1 MKAVA
6 VTLALASAT
15 VSAYQPVSMKVSA
28 AVRAKAAKKFDS
40 FLKNPSPNSGAE
52 GEFFVKESPNLSR
65 ALPWVNAPEIAG
77 GELIGDYGFDPLSLA
92 KTFDVS
98 WLRAAELKHGR
109 LSMLAAVG
117 FLAPEL
123 VQHPVGFEGFKF
135 VPEFSEMNAIKAL
148 STVPSFG
155 IAQIVIACGLAEIAA
170 FGSIYSSDY
179 SFDDTLS
186 PKERENIKA
195 GKKEALAG
203 AAKTAAKAGYLAE
216 KPEVLKGNPAQ
227 AGNLGFDPLGFADNG
242 VNPAYAEAEIKHAR
256 LAMIG
261 VLGMGIQSF
270 LSPET
275 GILQQ
280 TIEWAKAQA

>member
-1 MKAVA
+1 MNKVVC
-6 VTLALASAT
+6 VTLAVAAS
-15 VSAYQPVSMKVSA
+15 VSAYQPTMKVS
-28 AVRAKAAKKFDS
+28 VGKAKAAKRTDS
-40 FLKNPSPNSGAE
+40 FLKVPSPNAGAE
-52 GEFFVKESPNLSR
+52 GEFFVKDTAGISR
-65 ALPWVNAPEIAG
+65 ALPWVTAPEIADG
-77 GELIGDYGFDPLSLA
+77 QLVGDYGFDPLNLA

-109 LSMLAAVG
+109 LAMLAAVG

-123 VQHPVGFEGFKF
+123 VQHPVGFDGFNF
-135 VPEFSEMNAIKAL
+135 PAEFSEMNGIKAL

-155 IAQIVIACGLAEIAA
+155 IAQIVIACGLAEVAA
-170 FGSIYSSDY
+170 FGKIYSSDY
-179 SFDDTLS
+179 AFDDNLS
-186 PKERENIKA
+186 PKERSDIKG
-195 GKKEALAG
+195 GKINALAG
-203 AAKTAAKAGYLAE
+203 AAKVAAKTGYVADDVE
-216 KPEVLKGNPAQ
+216 ILKGDPAQ

-242 VNPAYAEAEIKHAR
+242 VVPAYAEAEIKHAR